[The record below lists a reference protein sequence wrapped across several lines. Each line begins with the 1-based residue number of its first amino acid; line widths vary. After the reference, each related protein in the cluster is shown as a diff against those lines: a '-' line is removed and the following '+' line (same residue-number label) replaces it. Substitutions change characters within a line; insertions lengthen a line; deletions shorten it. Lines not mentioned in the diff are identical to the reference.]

1 MSEEK
6 ILLEK
11 IEEEEEYFNTH
22 YEEFLDKYE
31 GLVLV
36 IKDKKVVESD
46 EDLEKVLEKLKRRQ
60 INLREVFITSLP
72 KKSIAFIL

>member
-6 ILLEK
+6 I
-11 IEEEEEYFNTH
+11 EEDEYFNAH

-36 IKDKKVVESD
+36 IKDKKVVERD
-46 EDLEKVLEKLKRRQ
+46 EDLEKVLEARDIPTFLY
-60 INLREVFITSLP
+60 
-72 KKSIAFIL
+72 KSIIKFV